1 MVGAHLGFAPG
12 HIEDHAAYV
21 QSWLSVLR
29 GDKRF
34 ILKASADAQRGLS
47 VRGGGGGK
55 GGAGGVTH
63 DRVLGGLHLLG
74 QARDPLPIIAQSGNR
89 CPG

>member
-34 ILKASADAQRGLS
+34 ILKASADAQRGADYLFAAMD
-47 VRGGGGGK
+47 VE
-55 GGAGGVTH
+55 
-63 DRVLGGLHLLG
+63 
-74 QARDPLPIIAQSGNR
+74 QAVKVA
-89 CPG
+89 

>member
-21 QSWLSVLR
+21 QSWLSVLH

-34 ILKASADAQRGLS
+34 ILKASADAQRGADYLFTA
-47 VRGGGGGK
+47 VEAGK
-55 GGAGGVTH
+55 A
-63 DRVLGGLHLLG
+63 
-74 QARDPLPIIAQSGNR
+74 ARAA
-89 CPG
+89 